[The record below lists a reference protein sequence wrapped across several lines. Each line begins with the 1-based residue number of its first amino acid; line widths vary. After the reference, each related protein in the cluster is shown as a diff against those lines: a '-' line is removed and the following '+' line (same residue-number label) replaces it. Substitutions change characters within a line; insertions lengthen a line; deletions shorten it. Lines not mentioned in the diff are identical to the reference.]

1 MKKYFNVE
9 NIFQQEKSEIIF
21 SVEKYAAIQR
31 K

>member
-21 SVEKYAAIQR
+21 NIEKYAAIQR